1 MIVRGWR
8 STKEVCAMIGG
19 ILSANGVSSW
29 LLGWGDINLS
39 FFVKNAR
46 SSILFED
53 LVEGE
58 GKFFFKSIVCRKKVE
73 RSIVFFFYEC
83 RWRPQLK
90 QNPLIKM

>member
-53 LVEGE
+53 LVEG
-58 GKFFFKSIVCRKKVE
+58 
-73 RSIVFFFYEC
+73 
-83 RWRPQLK
+83 
-90 QNPLIKM
+90 